1 MLCWFKH
8 APFWKLQRAYFSSKV
23 CKFIVLQIIQNSTSH
38 PKLLIINYIIIR
50 IIFEGFTCWSKHAFM
65 WRLQKTEIF
74 WSKWLKQPYIYGTHW
89 HNITKRAL
97 LLSKIPPQKNGTQH
111 KRHLTKTASHKNGI
125 PKLFLLVFSSTTN
138 TLLIKPTPTIRH
150 KLEKLDFKIPWP
162 WVWIILQI

>member
-89 HNITKRAL
+89 HNIKKKGTPLIKNTTSQRWNPTQMAL
-97 LLSKIPPQKNGTQH
+97 HKNGTSR
-111 KRHLTKTASHKNGI
+111 KRHLTKMASEN
-125 PKLFLLVFSSTTN
+125 FYYWFSQV
-138 TLLIKPTPTIRH
+138 LPTPC
-150 KLEKLDFKIPWP
+150 
-162 WVWIILQI
+162 